1 LRFFAVVS
9 AVFLGNLITLAILG
23 IAFAL
28 LISDQGQAFM
38 RSLGYDV
45 SPLASV
51 YYQHRIDKK
60 GQPGISQMKPMTVVR
75 QAPVNMPAQNQD
87 PVKQPKRSS
96 GSTNGGADPTVVKS
110 TLEVCKFWNEE
121 YRKDGSKTSLSHRN
135 SACNRYEK
143 LTGRDIERVIKLAEK
158 PYKTVSQKSGRERR
172 SQEIAEQKREHEVY
186 CGNLKEKIDHY
197 DSRLRAGGDGDYMN
211 YWRGKRREVSKEY
224 SWKCLRNSG

>member
-1 LRFFAVVS
+1 MRFFSVVF
-9 AVFLGNLITLAILG
+9 AVFLGNLVTLLFLG

-38 RSLGYDV
+38 HSLGYDI

-51 YYQHRIDKK
+51 YYQRRTDNRE
-60 GQPGISQMKPMTVVR
+60 QPGISQMKPMTVVQ
-75 QAPVNMPAQNQD
+75 QAATQTQKS
-87 PVKQPKRSS
+87 VKQPKRTN
-96 GSTNGGADPTVVKS
+96 GNGGADPSVVKS
-110 TLEVCKFWNEE
+110 TLDVCKFWNEE
-121 YRKDGSKTSLSHRN
+121 YRKDGSKFSLSHRD

-143 LTGRDIERVIKLAEK
+143 LTGRDIERVINLAQK
-158 PYKTVSQKSGRERR
+158 PYITGSQDKSRERR

-186 CGNLKEKIDHY
+186 CGNLKEKIEYY
-197 DSRLRAGGDGDYMN
+197 DSKLRAGGDGDYMT